1 MKFSLNLLGTFLDKG
16 MPLIIGILLSKYM
29 SSESFGTWSLFY
41 QFLLIVNLIATSP
54 VLGFFSR
61 YFFQPSYDDKS
72 VMIIYNYAFVFLIL
86 VFSFIIFYGFFQPF
100 TRVSLLEILS
110 LLGFTSYIYYTLY
123 LRFIKEDLKYVLS
136 ALLRII
142 VLIVIIAIGYYISGI
157 ITYEL
162 LITAFCLS
170 HVISLIQALRKYQLK
185 KKYARIE
192 LREFLS
198 LSIYGISSSTVNGS
212 DKFIILALGN
222 SKAFLGV
229 YSYFFTL
236 ASAPNLLVEAFKKI
250 YTPTQFREY
259 AEGGKLSSRTKKGIT
274 AFLLVFGFIQLAGPL
289 ILYRL
294 LLFLNLVN
302 VEYITVENVEYL
314 LLLFSFGLYGFSIY
328 HFINP
333 YLIYFKK
340 TLFMTFSLA
349 IAFVIYLLFLYF
361 GEDSN
366 DLFYLAICKSVM
378 LVSATILTFICSKLF
393 IKKSHTT

>member
-61 YFFQPSYDDKS
+61 YFFQSSYDDKS
-72 VMIIYNYAFVFLIL
+72 VMIIYNYAFVFLIF

-136 ALLRII
+136 ALLRIT

-222 SKAFLGV
+222 SKAFLGI
-229 YSYFFTL
+229 YSYFFTI

-250 YTPTQFREY
+250 YTPAQFKEY
-259 AEGGKLSSRTKKGIT
+259 SEQGELSSKTKKGIVT
-274 AFLLVFGFIQLAGPL
+274 FLVIFTFIQLIGPI
-289 ILYRL
+289 ILYRVL
-294 LLFLNLVN
+294 RYLNLVN
-302 VEYITVENVEYL
+302 AEYMAVENIDYL
-314 LLLFSFGLYGFSIY
+314 LLMFSFGLYGFSIY

-340 TLFMTFSLA
+340 TYLMTLSLSA
-349 IAFVIYLLFLYF
+349 SFIIYLLFLYF
-361 GEDSN
+361 GDNSN
-366 DLFYLAICKSVM
+366 NLFFLALSKTVM
-378 LVSATILTFICSKLF
+378 LISVTVLTFFCSKYF
-393 IKKSHTT
+393 VKTHFKR